1 MATVN
6 KEIAD
11 MIIDGDGFYLDDPHV
26 YKIVE
31 YDNAWG
37 GVGYGLIYTFTVCAQ
52 PSHLF
57 IPSPY
62 VRNPRTYWQAS

>member
-11 MIIDGDGFYLDDPHV
+11 MIIDGDGFYLDDPRV

-37 GVGYGLIYTFTVCAQ
+37 GVGYGLIYRDDLD
-52 PSHLF
+52 PY